1 MPRGSKSDPTESG
14 VLVYPKLP
22 IPEARRQSEPR
33 MPKAPRSSANKKLAM
48 VGGGALV
55 AGIVLGFVIRPAIKP
70 DSRVA
75 KLEEQVAESA
85 KAADVHKQ
93 RADELA
99 KQTSSASAKEKDL
112 KTQLEA
118 AKKAQSQLA
127 DKAKDAEKKAKE
139 ADAVQAKLKA
149 AVDKSSGSVSQEGE
163 EIHLQLVDKVLF
175 KVGDDQLTDRGK
187 AVLGKVAAALK
198 DLPDKQIW
206 VQGHTD
212 DTPIFVPP
220 PPPAPKK
227 PPKGAPPPKPAAPL
241 IRFATNW
248 ELSAARALTVVHYL
262 QDTAKLDPSRLA
274 ALAFGQY
281 RPVSRSNKAANRRIE
296 IVLYPHRAV
305 IEKK

>member
-1 MPRGSKSDPTESG
+1 VPC
-14 VLVYPKLP
+14 
-22 IPEARRQSEPR
+22 
-33 MPKAPRSSANKKLAM
+33 RS
-48 VGGGALV
+48 
-55 AGIVLGFVIRPAIKP
+55 FR
-70 DSRVA
+70 SR
-75 KLEEQVAESA
+75 SA
-85 KAADVHKQ
+85 KIHADDVPAGYARAA
-93 RADELA
+93 LI
-99 KQTSSASAKEKDL
+99 
-112 KTQLEA
+112 A
-118 AKKAQSQLA
+118 AQKAQSELA
-127 DKAKDAEKKAKE
+127 GKAKDAEKKAKE

-187 AVLGKVAAALK
+187 AVLAKVAAALK
-198 DLPDKQIW
+198 DLPDKQVW

-212 DTPIFVPP
+212 DQPIFVPP
-220 PPPAPKK
+220 PPKK
-227 PPKGAPPPKPAAPL
+227 PPPKGAPPPAPP
-241 IRFATNW
+241 RFATNW

-305 IEKK
+305 IERK

>member
-22 IPEARRQSEPR
+22 VPEARRQSEPR
-33 MPKAPRSSANKKLAM
+33 MPRAPRNNKLAM
-48 VGGGALV
+48 IAGGALV
-55 AGIVLGFVIRPAIKP
+55 AGIVLGFIVRPAIKP
-70 DSRVA
+70 DGRVA
-75 KLEEQVAESA
+75 KLEEQAAESA

-99 KQTSSASAKEKDL
+99 KQASSTAAKEKDL
-112 KTQLEA
+112 KTQLDA
-118 AKKAQSQLA
+118 AKKAQTQLA
-127 DKAKDAEKKAKE
+127 DKAKDAEKKSKE

-149 AVDKSSGSVSQEGE
+149 AIDKASGSVSREGE

-187 AVLGKVAAALK
+187 AVLARVAAALK

-212 DTPIFVPP
+212 DTPIVVPP

-227 PPKGAPPPKPAAPL
+227 PAKGPPPPKPAPPPV
-241 IRFATNW
+241 RFATNW

-305 IEKK
+305 IEKR